1 MNPTLHKSLMHLKTN
16 RIVLLMLI
24 LVFTLAMP
32 LSPSAVLA
40 QDESPTPAPS
50 LPTDAAD
57 ETPADPTTVSTDE
70 SAAPTETPA
79 EAEPTPSEAP
89 ATPDVAPDEMQT
101 SAPDWRVEYDLAYTP
116 LQIAYEGRR
125 ESLETRLNAY
135 FTAALSPLGATH
147 QLTAVDSAEGAA
159 AYLLTLS
166 GSGGAAQLRQVLQ
179 NALSDEFY
187 FLGGIASL
195 EISGEA
201 HSGANWQLKL
211 DSNITTPFQW
221 QMEANEWAAETAPS
235 DYQHVSNLKGAPG
248 HQVFS
253 LSNTASGSAVLRLK
267 YAPAWDAAQPADR
280 RIYLSVPLNQDI
292 DLSTLIASGDAR
304 EEPPPLSEEL
314 ADDPNR
320 VWAQGTLPASFD
332 WRDYG
337 GVPDYVRYQGTCG
350 SCWAFATVGVM
361 ESAMLINGAPADLDL
376 SEQFLVSCTLDHN
389 KGCKGGYSDSHK
401 YHISTVAQKQTAAGA
416 VLEAD
421 MPYQNTYTKVE
432 APCQTVNHPYRLAKW
447 YRITSDWT
455 TIPSVETIKRTIYTK
470 GPITV
475 TVCAGQNFHNYFSY
489 WFEPNIFTTNEAS
502 TCGSSKI
509 NHAVI
514 LVGWGTDSTYGT
526 YWILR
531 NSWSSSWGDDGY
543 MYIKAG
549 TSNVGM
555 DATYVEYLPLP
566 DRIAPMVKKIDTSSH
581 TSDNKIIQNEQV
593 GVPVTKIFAVFDEA
607 MYSASG
613 VNDITDP
620 ANYSLVNLGA
630 DNASGGGDD
639 TSVTIN
645 SVTYTAS
652 SYTATLNVNGGAA
665 LPNASYLLTI
675 SGSANVKD
683 KGGNL
688 LDGNGDGIAGGNYV
702 LAFTISVKPPAPLLT
717 APASNAYTNIQTP
730 QFTWNAANFAVSY
743 EFQLDD
749 TSNFSSPLIAQNV
762 GSATSYTSALTLPPG
777 KYYWRVFGINRY
789 NAEGA
794 KSSRYFT
801 IDITPPP
808 VPVLKSPADA
818 ASYKGTPTYT
828 WGAATGAKY
837 YQFRWNGE
845 SSTSYTSDVLT
856 AAKHKPPTQPLGAYT
871 WQVRAGDLA
880 GNWSDWSS
888 ARSLTVIP
896 PIPAAPV
903 LAAPANGLNTI
914 DRSPELDWNDVD
926 YAVRYE
932 IQVAAS
938 SKFSPLLQSNNERT
952 TSTFTPTDLADGK
965 NYWRVRAFNVN
976 NEPGKWCSPR
986 SFVVDNI
993 APLAPVLAAPADG
1006 ITAKGTPTYSWKA
1019 AVGAKYYQFRYL
1031 TAPNTVIYTSP
1042 ESTSTSHKP
1051 PTQAPGDYIWQ
1062 VRARDLAGNWGA
1074 WSATRAIT
1082 IIPTV
1087 PAAPKLAGP
1096 ASGSST
1102 SDTTPDLS
1110 WNAVAYGNT
1119 YEIQIDNASG
1129 FGSPDYSYTG
1139 IGGATYTAGPL
1150 AAGKW
1155 YWRVRAVNTLGQAGA
1170 WSSARTL
1177 TINP

>member
-1 MNPTLHKSLMHLKTN
+1 MNPTLRNSLMHLKTN
-16 RIVLLMLI
+16 RIVVLMLL

-32 LSPSAVLA
+32 LSPAAVLA
-40 QDESPTPAPS
+40 QDESPTPAPT
-50 LPTDAAD
+50 LPADAAGETLD
-57 ETPADPTTVSTDE
+57 EPTAEPVDE

-79 EAEPTPSEAP
+79 EAEPTPTEAP
-89 ATPDVAPDEMQT
+89 TSAPDVAPDEMQA

-116 LQIAYEGRR
+116 LQVAYEGGR
-125 ESLETRLNAY
+125 ESLEARLNTY
-135 FTAALSPLGATH
+135 FTDALSPLGATH

-211 DSNITTPFQW
+211 DSNITTPFKW
-221 QMEANEWAAETAPS
+221 QVESSERVVETIPS
-235 DYQHVSNLKGAPG
+235 EYQHVSNLKGAPG

-253 LSNTASGSAVLRLK
+253 LRNTDGGSAALRLK

-280 RIYLSVPLNQDI
+280 RMYLSAPLNQDI
-292 DLSTLIASGDAR
+292 DLSTLIASGNDQ

-320 VWAQGTLPASFD
+320 VWAQGTLPANFD

-337 GVPDYVRYQGTCG
+337 GVPDEVRYQGTCG

-361 ESAMLINGAPADLDL
+361 ESAMLINGAPTDLDL
-376 SEQFLVSCTLDHN
+376 SEQFLVSCTLNHN

-401 YHISTVAQKQTAAGA
+401 YHVSTLAQQQTAAGA

-421 MPYQNTYTKVE
+421 MPYANTYTKVE

-475 TVCAGQNFHNYFSY
+475 TVCAGDEFHDYSY
-489 WFEPNIFTTNEAS
+489 WSGIFTTNEAS
-502 TCGSSKI
+502 SCGSSKI

-514 LVGWGTDSTYGT
+514 LVGWGTDATYGT

-531 NSWSSSWGDDGY
+531 NSWSNWWGDDGY

-581 TSDNKIIQNEQV
+581 TSDNKIVQNEQV
-593 GVPVTKIFAVFDEA
+593 GVPVTRLYAVFDEA
-607 MYSASG
+607 MHSDS
-613 VNDITDP
+613 ITDP

-630 DNASGGGDD
+630 DNAPGGGDD
-639 TSVTIN
+639 AAVTIN

-688 LDGNGDGIAGGNYV
+688 LDGNGDGIAGGDYAM
-702 LAFTISVKPPAPLLT
+702 AFTISIKPPAPLLT
-717 APASNAYTNIQTP
+717 APASSAYTNDQTP

-871 WQVRAGDLA
+871 WQVRARDLA

-952 TSTFTPTDLADGK
+952 TSTFTPADLADGK
-965 NYWRVRAFNVN
+965 YYWRVRAFNVN

-993 APLAPVLAAPADG
+993 APLAPVLAAPANG

-1019 AVGAKYYQFRYL
+1019 AAGAKYYQFRYL
-1031 TAPNTVIYTSP
+1031 TAPNMVIYTSP

>member
-1 MNPTLHKSLMHLKTN
+1 MNPTLRKSLMHLKTN
-16 RIVLLMLI
+16 HIVLLMLL
-24 LVFTLAMP
+24 LVFALAMP

-40 QDESPTPAPS
+40 QDETPTPVPN
-50 LPTDAAD
+50 L
-57 ETPADPTTVSTDE
+57 PADATDEAPVNPTTEPVDE

-79 EAEPTPSEAP
+79 EASPTPTEAP
-89 ATPDVAPDEMQT
+89 TTAPEAADDEIQA

-116 LQIAYEGRR
+116 LQVAYEGGR
-125 ESLETRLNAY
+125 ESLEARLNTY
-135 FTAALSPLGATH
+135 FTDTLSPLGATH
-147 QLTAVDSAEGAA
+147 QLTAADSAEGAA

-179 NALSDEFY
+179 NTLTGEFY

-201 HSGANWQLKL
+201 HSDANWQLKL
-211 DSNITTPFQW
+211 DTNITTPFKW
-221 QMEANEWAAETAPS
+221 QMESNAWVAETAPS

-253 LSNTASGSAVLRLK
+253 LSNTAGGNAVLRLK
-267 YAPAWDAAQPADR
+267 YAPAWDAARPADR
-280 RIYLSVPLNQDI
+280 RIYLSAPLNQNI
-292 DLSTLIASGDAR
+292 DLSTLIASGDDAV
-304 EEPPPLSEEL
+304 EPPPLSEEL
-314 ADDPNR
+314 ADDPDR
-320 VWAQGTLPASFD
+320 VWAQGALPANFD

-337 GVPDYVRYQGTCG
+337 GVPDVRYQGSCG

-361 ESAMLINGAPADLDL
+361 ESAMLINDAPADLDL
-376 SEQFLVSCTLDHN
+376 SEQFLVSCTLNHN
-389 KGCKGGYSDSHK
+389 KGCNGGYSDSHK
-401 YHISTVAQKQTAAGA
+401 YHVSTLAQQQTAAGA

-421 MPYQNTYTKVE
+421 MPYENTYTKVE

-455 TIPSVETIKRTIYTK
+455 TIPSVETIKHTIYTK

-475 TVCAGQNFHNYFSY
+475 TVCVGEEFHAYRS
-489 WFEPNIFTTNEAS
+489 WSGIFTTNEAS

-514 LVGWGTDSTYGT
+514 LVGWGTDPTYGT

-531 NSWSSSWGDDGY
+531 NSWDTWWGDDGY

-581 TSDNKIIQNEQV
+581 TSDNKIVQNEQV
-593 GVPVTKIFAVFDEA
+593 GVPVTKLYAVFDEA
-607 MYSASG
+607 MNSDS
-613 VNDITDP
+613 ITDP

-639 TSVTIN
+639 AAMTIN

-652 SYTATLNVNGGAA
+652 SYTATLNVNGGTA

-717 APASNAYTNIQTP
+717 SPASKGYTNDQTT
-730 QFTWNAANFAVSY
+730 QFTWNAVNFAVSY

-749 TSNFSSPLIAQNV
+749 TSNFSSPLIAENV
-762 GSATSYTSALTLPPG
+762 GSNTTYTSALTLPAG

-789 NAEGA
+789 AAAGA
-794 KSSRYFT
+794 TSSRYFT

-828 WGAATGAKY
+828 WGTATGARY

-845 SSTSYTSDVLT
+845 SSTSYTSPVLT

-903 LAAPANGLNTI
+903 LAAPASGFNTT
-914 DRSPELDWNDVD
+914 DRSPDLDWNDVD

-952 TSTFTPTDLADGK
+952 TSTFTPADLADGK
-965 NYWRVRAFNVN
+965 YYWRVRAINNNVDDQ
-976 NEPGKWCSPR
+976 PQIGKWCSPR

-1006 ITAKGTPTYSWKA
+1006 ITSKGTPTYSWKA
-1019 AVGAKYYQFRYL
+1019 AAGAKYYQFRYL
-1031 TAPNTVIYTSP
+1031 TTPENELIYTSS
-1042 ESTSTSHKP
+1042 ESTSTRHKP

-1074 WSATRAIT
+1074 WSATHAIT

-1102 SDTTPDLS
+1102 SNTTPDLS
-1110 WNAVAYGNT
+1110 WNAVAYGHT
-1119 YEIQIDNASG
+1119 YEIQIDNSSG
-1129 FGSPDYSYTG
+1129 FGSPDYNYTD
-1139 IGGATYTAGPL
+1139 ISSTTRTAGPL

-1155 YWRVRAVNTLGQAGA
+1155 YWRVRAVNTLGKAGA
-1170 WSSARTL
+1170 WSSARTI
-1177 TINP
+1177 TIIP